1 MAEPLAGADADAPP
15 VLVTG
20 ASSGIGLAT
29 VERLQSSGRA
39 VIGLDRRESPA
50 CATTICDLSDPAAID
65 AAVAALPGA
74 LSGLANV
81 AGVPGTAP
89 AETVL
94 RVNLLGLRQ
103 LTIALAPRLVPGSA
117 IVNVA
122 SVVAVRGP
130 APRETVGSLLA
141 TRGFDDGLAWLGD
154 HPMTG
159 AEAYKFSKQAL
170 IEWTLVASATLRP
183 RRVRVL
189 SVSPGVT
196 DTPILGDFRAS
207 MGEDAI
213 ERAVTE
219 AGRVATPSDV
229 GPVIAFLLGPDAG
242 WVNGVDLRVDGG
254 LVGGRLALPLAERAL
269 R

>member
-1 MAEPLAGADADAPP
+1 MSDGHAP

-20 ASSGIGLAT
+20 AASGIGLAT
-29 VERLQSSGRA
+29 ADRLVADGRP

-50 CATTICDLSDPAAID
+50 CETKVCDLSDPATID
-65 AAVAALPGA
+65 AAVASLPDA

-89 AETVL
+89 ADTVL
-94 RVNLLGLRQ
+94 RVNFLGARH
-103 LTIALAPRLVPGSA
+103 LTAALAPRLLPGSA

-122 SVVAVRGP
+122 SVVAVRDP
-130 APRETVGSLLA
+130 APREVVAGLLG
-141 TRGFDDGLAWLGD
+141 TGGFDDGLAWLAD
-154 HPMTG
+154 HPMSG

-170 IEWTLVASATLRP
+170 IEWTLATSVALRA
-183 RRVRVL
+183 RGVRVL

-207 MGEDAI
+207 MGEEAI
-213 ERAVTE
+213 DRAVSAT
-219 AGRVATPSDV
+219 GRVGTPGDI

-254 LVGGRLALPLAERAL
+254 LVGARLALPIPEGDFR
-269 R
+269 

>member
-1 MAEPLAGADADAPP
+1 MPDTGAP

-20 ASSGIGLAT
+20 AASGIGLAT
-29 VERLQSSGRA
+29 AVRLVADGRG

-50 CATTICDLSDPAAID
+50 CPTVLCDLSDPTAID
-65 AAVAALPGA
+65 AAVASLPDA

-89 AETVL
+89 ADTVMA
-94 RVNLLGLRQ
+94 VNFLGARH
-103 LTIALAPRLVPGSA
+103 LTAGLIPRLLPGSA

-122 SVVAVRGP
+122 SVVAVRDP
-130 APRETVGSLLA
+130 APRAVVA
-141 TRGFDDGLAWLGD
+141 GFLHTSGFEDGLAWLAD
-154 HPMTG
+154 HPMSG
-159 AEAYKFSKQAL
+159 PEAYKFSKQAL
-170 IEWTLVASATLRP
+170 IEWTLVTSVALRT
-183 RRVRVL
+183 RGVRVL

-207 MGEDAI
+207 MGEEAI
-213 ERAVTE
+213 DRAVTE
-219 AGRVATPSDV
+219 AGRVGLPGDI

-254 LVGGRLALPLAERAL
+254 LVGARLALPVPEGAVR
-269 R
+269 

>member
-1 MAEPLAGADADAPP
+1 VVERDVP

-20 ASSGIGLAT
+20 AASGIGLAT
-29 VERLQSSGRA
+29 VERLVADGRT

-50 CATTICDLSDPAAID
+50 CETKVCDLSDPAAID
-65 AAVAALPGA
+65 AAVATLPVA

-94 RVNLLGLRQ
+94 RVNFFGARH
-103 LTIALAPRLVPGSA
+103 LTEAVAARLATGSA
-117 IVNVA
+117 VVNVA
-122 SVVAVRGP
+122 SVVAVRDP
-130 APRETVGSLLA
+130 WPRKTVAEFLA
-141 TRGFDDGLAWLGD
+141 TQGFDDGLAWLAD
-154 HPMTG
+154 HPMNG

-170 IEWTLVASATLRP
+170 IEWTLVASATLRE
-183 RRVRVL
+183 RGVRAL

-207 MGEDAI
+207 MGDDAI
-213 ERAVTE
+213 DQAVSD
-219 AGRVATPSDV
+219 AGRVGAPEDI
-229 GPVIAFLLGPDAG
+229 GPVIAFLLGSDAS

-254 LVGGRLALPLAERAL
+254 LVGFRLALPALKPAGER
-269 R
+269 

>member
-1 MAEPLAGADADAPP
+1 MAEQPSRPAP

-20 ASSGIGLAT
+20 AASGIGRAT
-29 VERLQSSGRA
+29 VERLVADGRP

-50 CATTICDLSDPAAID
+50 CRTTLCDLSDPAAID
-65 AAVAALPGA
+65 AAVASLPDA

-94 RVNLLGLRQ
+94 RVNFLGARH
-103 LTIALAPRLVPGSA
+103 LTRAVAPRLVPGSA
-117 IVNVA
+117 VVNVA
-122 SVVAVRGP
+122 SVVAVRDP
-130 APRETVGSLLA
+130 APRETVAAFLWTA
-141 TRGFDDGLAWLGD
+141 GFDDGLAWLAG
-154 HPMTG
+154 HPLSG

-170 IEWTLVASATLRP
+170 IEWTLVASGALRA
-183 RRVRVL
+183 RGVRVL

-207 MGEDAI
+207 MGEEAI
-213 ERAVTE
+213 DRAVTE
-219 AGRVATPSDV
+219 GGRVGTPRDI
-229 GPVIAFLLGPDAG
+229 GPVIAFLLGSDAG

-254 LVGGRLALPLAERAL
+254 LVGARLAVPRPQGAL

>member
-1 MAEPLAGADADAPP
+1 VVEHDVP

-20 ASSGIGLAT
+20 AASGIGLAT
-29 VERLQSSGRA
+29 ARRLVADGRA
-39 VIGLDRRESPA
+39 VIGLDRRESTA
-50 CATTICDLSDPAAID
+50 CETRLCDLSDPAAVD
-65 AAVAALPGA
+65 AAAASLPSA

-94 RVNLLGLRQ
+94 RVNFFGARYLTEAVASRLG
-103 LTIALAPRLVPGSA
+103 PGA
-117 IVNVA
+117 AVVNVA
-122 SVVAVRGP
+122 SVVAVRDP
-130 APRETVGSLLA
+130 WPRETIAGLLA
-141 TRGFDDGLAWLGD
+141 TTGFDDGLAWLAD
-154 HPMTG
+154 HPLSG

-170 IEWTLVASATLRP
+170 IEWTLVASVMLRE
-183 RRVRVL
+183 RGVRVL

-213 ERAVTE
+213 DQAVSD
-219 AGRVATPSDV
+219 AGRVGTPEDI
-229 GPVIAFLLGPDAG
+229 GQVIAFLLGPDAA

-254 LVGGRLALPLAERAL
+254 LVGFRLALPSLKPARER
-269 R
+269 